1 MVKKEY
7 VNFTKIFNHF
17 FFQTDCVFET
27 IFRKNTSRSRFA
39 LSKFKLS
46 SLAKAITR
54 E

>member
-27 IFRKNTSRSRFA
+27 IFRKNTID
-39 LSKFKLS
+39 
-46 SLAKAITR
+46 SLY
-54 E
+54 